1 MNEKKV
7 SATTAPAAKPRKAT
21 QNAELGEE
29 VEQGHRG
36 RYAGID
42 ALISVT
48 QMKVDNANDN
58 ALNGASKQTGSHWFL
73 PRYTKRRKPGG

>member
-1 MNEKKV
+1 MNEKEV

-21 QNAELGEE
+21 QNAELREE
-29 VEQGHRG
+29 VEQGYRG

-73 PRYTKRRKPGG
+73 PR